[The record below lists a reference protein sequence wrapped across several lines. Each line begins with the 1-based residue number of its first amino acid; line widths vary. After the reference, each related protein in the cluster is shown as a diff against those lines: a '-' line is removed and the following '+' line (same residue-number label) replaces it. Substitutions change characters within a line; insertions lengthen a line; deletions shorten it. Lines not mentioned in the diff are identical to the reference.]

1 MENEGG
7 SRMGRAFST
16 RRSRPGLATGRLEQ
30 IRGVRCRMRLST
42 PVLIFITAFSLSTCP
57 FVVSAFAQTDVP
69 APTQTPDTQSPA
81 PQAPASTYTPKF
93 HGDPARSDSEA
104 AALGYIRVVMR
115 AEVGFNKQYGHYAL
129 TLAQLVHSGT
139 FTQRMLNPDR
149 GDYTVGYKG
158 KKDNFML
165 TLTPKNLDPQHRSFY
180 VENDGK
186 IHAEETKAADA
197 DSPVVETHHF

>member
-1 MENEGG
+1 MK
-7 SRMGRAFST
+7 
-16 RRSRPGLATGRLEQ
+16 
-30 IRGVRCRMRLST
+30 IST
-42 PVLIFITAFSLSTCP
+42 PVLVFITAFLLATCRFAP
-57 FVVSAFAQTDVP
+57 SALAQTS
-69 APTQTPDTQSPA
+69 APTPAQAPETQAPP
-81 PQAPASTYTPKF
+81 PQAVAPTYTPKF

-115 AEVGFNKQYGHYAL
+115 AEVGFNKHYGHYAL

-165 TLTPKNLDPQHRSFY
+165 TMTPKNLDPQHRSFY

-186 IHAEETKAADA
+186 IHADETKAADA

>member
-1 MENEGG
+1 
-7 SRMGRAFST
+7 
-16 RRSRPGLATGRLEQ
+16 
-30 IRGVRCRMRLST
+30 MRLST
-42 PVLIFITAFSLSTCP
+42 PVLVFITAFLLAACLP
-57 FVVSAFAQTDVP
+57 GPPILAQE
-69 APTQTPDTQSPA
+69 S
-81 PQAPASTYTPKF
+81 APASAQAPDAQAASAYTPKF

-104 AALGYIRVVMR
+104 AALGYLRVVMR
-115 AEVGFNKQYGHYAL
+115 AEVGFNKQYGHYAV

-186 IHAEETKAADA
+186 IHADETKPADG
-197 DSPVVETHHF
+197 DSPVVETHHW

>member
-1 MENEGG
+1 MEIEGG
-7 SRMGRAFST
+7 SRLGLAFAT
-16 RRSRPGLATGRLEQ
+16 HARGRSRDRSPGTNSRSSLPNEDIDPGPGFHYRILARHLQ
-30 IRGVRCRMRLST
+30 IRT
-42 PVLIFITAFSLSTCP
+42 
-57 FVVSAFAQTDVP
+57 VSPRSDQRAN
-69 APTQTPDTQSPA
+69 SC
-81 PQAPASTYTPKF
+81 
-93 HGDPARSDSEA
+93 ARSDSEA

-115 AEVGFNKQYGHYAL
+115 AEVGFNKHYGHYAL

-165 TLTPKNLDPQHRSFY
+165 TMTPKNLDPQHRSFY

-186 IHAEETKAADA
+186 IHADETKAADA